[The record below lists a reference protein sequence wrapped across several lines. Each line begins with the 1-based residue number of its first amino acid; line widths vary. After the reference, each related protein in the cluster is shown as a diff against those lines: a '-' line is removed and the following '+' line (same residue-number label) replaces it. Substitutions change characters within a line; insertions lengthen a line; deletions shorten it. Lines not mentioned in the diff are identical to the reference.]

1 MNVYCF
7 DAARGG
13 AGRSRPGG
21 SSRGDE
27 EPGGAAA
34 RVRRVLIHSYRA
46 ARRIVVGTVGATVL
60 AIGLALT
67 VLPGPAF
74 VVIPVGLAILGLE
87 FAWARRW
94 LRHLKAGA
102 SAVKNGWERRRGGGG
117 AGGGSGSAALALVAL
132 LPLVLGGR
140 CGSVAVRF
148 GLPDAATGQLRV
160 EIRVQGGLHAGDL
173 EIALDGADATGLFSP
188 NGRNLVGLLD
198 DPAPGPHRLAVR
210 HKLIA
215 GLGPAW
221 SVPFES
227 PEPAPALLATQP
239 EEGAEAVPRTAW
251 LRFEF
256 AEEPAP
262 GALAGWGFGV
272 ECGGERIAADVLVV
286 RGTSVVVNPA
296 PELPAAASCRAA
308 WRGPGGEIV
317 EHPFTVASDAPGS
330 AAEVLYDRS
339 DPFAFPPIPDDY
351 WLVPSDAGGTGLRVA
366 IEAPPYP
373 PGILRAAANGVAG
386 SLAGRD
392 GWSPVQPIVVALSH
406 APDLGSLPRSEAES
420 LDPFAAVGLYDMD
433 PASPDYGERFPFT
446 LARRSDYF
454 PADRSFDHTL
464 VLFPARRLRP
474 GGVYALAVTRR
485 LVAAGAP
492 GRPLGPSAFFA
503 AVAGQ
508 GPEGAAGALSRARG
522 SIAPVLAFLG
532 AVPELPIP
540 REDLALALR
549 VTIRSEAGAPA
560 DWVAVKELA
569 LAAPPPAL
577 DVASETT
584 APGGD
589 LVLRG
594 SLELPF
600 YLDGS
605 YTEVNRDAASGAPR
619 ARPDATER
627 ERRVPFVFR
636 IPGRAAA
643 PLPVVIYQHGAP
655 GSPEEINSASEEFL
669 LEAGYA
675 LIGIQDFANRA
686 FGEERSAQSYE
697 ILARVAFAHHM
708 PLLHFQTDADLF
720 GLLRAVQA
728 MGSAGNF
735 PEIDPSRIY
744 FRGIS
749 YGAHHALGFL
759 PLSPEV
765 TAAVAVAGGG
775 RYFENV
781 IHQIDFLD
789 TFSAFQALVPD
800 GRPGVLLAGFAALQ
814 GDADRDD
821 PALLARYLYREPLE
835 VAGQRDDVPASLLW
849 IEGVGDRVVSGTAT
863 RAAADELGLPL
874 VGPAAGLGG
883 EPRQAAPVA
892 GNIAPGVTG
901 GRFRYAPASTPS
913 CVASGQTEAHFC
925 PQSALEAEAQILHFF
940 ATAARGAPEI
950 LDPLEDAR

>member
-1 MNVYCF
+1 
-7 DAARGG
+7 
-13 AGRSRPGG
+13 
-21 SSRGDE
+21 
-27 EPGGAAA
+27 
-34 RVRRVLIHSYRA
+34 VRRVLIHSYRT

-60 AIGLALT
+60 ALGLALT

-74 VVIPVGLAILGLE
+74 VVIPLGLAILGLE

-102 SAVKNGWERRRGGGG
+102 SAVKDGWDRRRGGGNSP
-117 AGGGSGSAALALVAL
+117 GSSGTAALALLAL

-140 CGSVAVRF
+140 CGSVAVRV
-148 GLPDAATGQLRV
+148 GLPDAATGQLRIEV
-160 EIRVQGGLHAGDL
+160 RLPEGLRAGDL

-188 NGRNLVGLLD
+188 HGRSLVGLVD
-198 DPAPGPHRLAVR
+198 DPAPGDHRLAVR
-210 HKLIA
+210 RKLIG

-221 SVPFES
+221 SVAFES
-227 PEPAPALLATQP
+227 PQPAPALLATYP

-251 LRFEF
+251 LRFDF

-272 ECGGERIAADVLVV
+272 ECDGEPIAADVLAL
-286 RGTSVVVNPA
+286 RGGSVVVNPA

-308 WRGPGGEIV
+308 WRGPGGEVV
-317 EHPFTVASDAPGS
+317 EHPFSVAPDAPG
-330 AAEVLYDRS
+330 APAEALYDRS
-339 DPFAFPPIPDDY
+339 DPFAFPPVPDDY
-351 WLVPSDAGGTGLRVA
+351 WLVPSGATATGLRVA
-366 IEAPPYP
+366 MDAPPYP

-392 GWSPVQPIVVALSH
+392 GWSPVQPVVVSLSH
-406 APDLGSLPRSEAES
+406 APDLADLPRSEAES

-454 PADRSFDHTL
+454 PPDRSFDHTL

-485 LVAAGAP
+485 LFAAGAP

-503 AVAGQ
+503 AVAGL
-508 GPEGAAGALSRARG
+508 GSEGADAPLLRARA
-522 SIAPVLAFLG
+522 SIGPALAFLG

-549 VTIRSEAGAPA
+549 VTIRSEAGAPE
-560 DWVAVKELA
+560 DWVAVKERA
-569 LAAPPPAL
+569 LADPPPEL

-594 SLELPF
+594 TLELPF
-600 YLDGS
+600 YLDAS
-605 YTEVNRDAASGAPR
+605 YTEVNRDEGSGAPLPR
-619 ARPDATER
+619 QDATER
-627 ERRVPFVFR
+627 ERRVPFVLR
-636 IPGRAAA
+636 IPERAAA
-643 PLPVVIYQHGAP
+643 PVPVVIYQHGAP

-669 LEAGYA
+669 LDAGYA
-675 LIGIQDFANRA
+675 LIGIQDLANRL

-708 PLLHFQTDADLF
+708 PLLHFQTHADLF
-720 GLLRAVQA
+720 GLLRAIQA
-728 MGSAGNF
+728 MGSAESF

-759 PLSPEV
+759 PFSPEV

-781 IHQIDFLD
+781 IHQVDFQGS
-789 TFSAFQALVPD
+789 FAAFQALVPD
-800 GRPGVLLAGFAALQ
+800 GRPAVLLAGFAALQ

-821 PALLARYLYREPLE
+821 PALLARHLYREPLE
-835 VAGQRDDVPASLLW
+835 VEGQRDDVPASLLW

-863 RAAADELGLPL
+863 RAAAEELGVPL
-874 VGPAAGLGG
+874 LGSAGGRPP
-883 EPRQAAPVA
+883 EPRQDAPVA
-892 GNIAPGVTG
+892 GNIAPGVTAG
-901 GRFRYAPASTPS
+901 SFRYLPASTPS
-913 CVASGQTEAHFC
+913 CVASGSTESHFC

-940 ATAARGAPEI
+940 ATAAEGAPEI
-950 LDPLEDAR
+950 LDPLEEAR